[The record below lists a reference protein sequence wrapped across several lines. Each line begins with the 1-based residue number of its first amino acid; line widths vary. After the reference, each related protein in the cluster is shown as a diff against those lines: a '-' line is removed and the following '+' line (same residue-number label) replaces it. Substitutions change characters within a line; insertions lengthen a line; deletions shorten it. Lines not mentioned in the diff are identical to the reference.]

1 MKKLV
6 CLLLSLVLLV
16 SLCACGSTDTTK
28 EPENTPQ
35 MDNSSAEIDTGESE
49 VSEGIV
55 GVDKGL
61 FDVNLTIPA
70 EYVEEGSTQEIYDQ
84 KAKEAGWKSATLNAD
99 GSVTYV
105 MTKAQHEEM
114 LDNLA
119 KSINEGLDELVGSET
134 YPNFVS
140 IQAND
145 DFTEFEVVT
154 KSESLDMA
162 ESFSTMAFYIFG
174 GMYNAFNGAQ
184 ADNISVKFINEATGD
199 VIQEANSNEMG
210 KP

>member
-16 SLCACGSTDTTK
+16 SLCACGSTDTAK

-35 MDNSSAEIDTGESE
+35 TDDSSAEIDAGEGE
-49 VSEGIV
+49 ALDGII

-70 EYVEEGSTQEIYDQ
+70 EYAEEGATQEVYDQ

-119 KSINEGLDELVGSET
+119 KSINEGLDELVGSEA

-162 ESFSTMAFYIFG
+162 EAFSTMTFYVYG
-174 GMYNAFNGAQ
+174 GMYHVFNGAL
-184 ADNISVKFINEATGD
+184 ADNIMVKFINEATGD
-199 VIQEANSNEMG
+199 VIQEANSSDMDN
-210 KP
+210 P